1 MRALKE
7 ALMWD
12 HDDGFDGFDWQDIAL
27 IGALSES
34 LAKERKECER
44 IGRAL
49 EEEQEKDEDDSD

>member
-1 MRALKE
+1 MCE
-7 ALMWD
+7 

-34 LAKERKECER
+34 LAEERRECER

-49 EEEQEKDEDDSD
+49 EEEQETDENDSD